1 MIWREE
7 KRRKWESQRYNAF
20 AISRCYEHKNKL
32 VEHLSI
38 WLSLFF
44 LHLYVSRYYKVDDD
58 KKKQPFAG
66 LFFQTICINHTWKT
80 GIHSIQKQM
89 FLLFDLLLG
98 LCSILSLISFL
109 MRYASHAHWIEWRK
123 TNSIQKLA
131 EIVAINPLN
140 CTSKIKN
147 YFGW

>member
-58 KKKQPFAG
+58 KKNNNLPDCFFKLFASIALEKLEFIQSKNKCFCFLIYCWVSA
-66 LFFQTICINHTWKT
+66 LFFLSYLLWCDMLHTPIGLNEENQIPFKN
-80 GIHSIQKQM
+80 
-89 FLLFDLLLG
+89 LL
-98 LCSILSLISFL
+98 
-109 MRYASHAHWIEWRK
+109 K
-123 TNSIQKLA
+123 
-131 EIVAINPLN
+131 
-140 CTSKIKN
+140 
-147 YFGW
+147 